1 MQENYLHSSIEKK
14 CQIKWQESKVFEV
27 KEDSPLPKMYCMP
40 MLPYPSG
47 KLHMGHARNYTIT
60 DVLSRFYKYN
70 GYNVLHTIGWD
81 AFGLPAENAAMKS
94 KVAPA
99 AWTYQNI
106 ANMKEQL
113 NNMGLSFDWSREIAT
128 CTPEYYRWQQWLFV
142 QLYKSGVIYRK
153 SGMVN
158 WDPVD
163 QTVLAN
169 EQVVDG
175 KGWRSGATVEKKEI
189 PMYYFG
195 ITQYAEQL
203 LTDLD
208 QLDGWPE
215 QVRTMQKNWIGKSRG
230 MEVTFAGNDKHAGL
244 TVFTTRPD
252 TLMGVT
258 YVAISAEHPLAEQAL
273 AVNPELAAFI
283 HECKSGGVSEAELS
297 TQEKKGVFSGL
308 YVTHP
313 LNNEQIPVWIANYVL
328 MNYGTGA
335 VMAVPAHDERDF
347 EFANKY
353 NLAKKMVICPAEY
366 FAEYS
371 LIASFEDQE
380 KFLLGKLATENKD
393 SYTDYGIVIN
403 SGKYDGMNFEQVF
416 AALETELSQREIGQ
430 VKINYRLRDWG
441 ISRQRYWG
449 CPIPIIHCEHCG
461 DVLVPESDLPVRL
474 PEDLIPDGSGNPLN
488 KDSRFTQCV
497 CPECGADA
505 RRETDTMDTFV
516 DSSWYFLRY
525 TCPDSHGAMLDERV
539 KHWAPVDQYVGGI
552 EHAILHLLYA
562 RFFYKALRDLGL
574 VNGDEPFKNLLA
586 QGMVLAETFYRQNP
600 NGSKDWFSPM
610 DVEVVKD
617 GKGNILKSIYKGDG
631 QEVQYGGIEKMSK
644 SKNNGID
651 PDEIIAKYGAD
662 TARLFVMFASP
673 PEQTLDWSDTGI
685 EGSNRFIRRVWRM
698 VFEHAQLGLVSK
710 YASGDLTPEQKKLRT
725 QLHQTIAKVTNDIG
739 VRKQFNT
746 AIAAIMEL
754 LNSYSKVELNDESG
768 RALSQELLEA
778 VIMMLSPITP
788 HVCEVLWNELRPN
801 SEILAQDWVKVDP
814 LALEVDE
821 VEMVIQV
828 NGKLRGKIMVAKG
841 LTKDQIEAM
850 AMLNPNVQKFIE
862 GQVIKKMI
870 IVPSKLINIVV

>member
-1 MQENYLHSSIEKK
+1 MQENYSHSSIEKK
-14 CQIKWQESKVFEV
+14 CQAKWRDSKVFEV
-27 KEDSPLPKMYCMP
+27 NEGSDKPKMYCMP

-47 KLHMGHARNYTIT
+47 KLHMGHVRNYTIT
-60 DVLSRFYKYN
+60 DVLARFYKLS

-106 ANMKEQL
+106 ANMKAQL
-113 NNMGLSFDWSREIAT
+113 ENMGLSFDWSREIAT
-128 CTPEYYRWQQWLFV
+128 CTPEYYHWQQWLFV
-142 QLYKSGVIYRK
+142 QLYKNGVIYRK
-153 SGMVN
+153 SGVVN

-169 EQVVDG
+169 EQVIDG

-203 LTDLD
+203 LADLE

-230 MEVTFAGNDKHAGL
+230 MEVTFAGAGAHDGL

-258 YVAISAEHPLAEQAL
+258 YVAISAEHPLAEV
-273 AVNPELAAFI
+273 AVANKPELAEFI
-283 HECKSGGVSEAELS
+283 QECKLGGVSEAELA
-297 TQEKKGVFSGL
+297 TQEKKGMFSGL
-308 YVTHP
+308 YVIHP
-313 LNNEQIPVWIANYVL
+313 LTNEQVPVWIANYVL

-335 VMAVPAHDERDF
+335 VMAVPSHDERDF
-347 EFANKY
+347 EFATKY
-353 NLAKKMVICPAEY
+353 DLPKKVVIKPV
-366 FAEYS
+366 
-371 LIASFEDQE
+371 
-380 KFLLGKLATENKD
+380 KD
-393 SYTDYGIVIN
+393 TDGYQPETTAYTDYGILVN
-403 SGKYDGMNFEQVF
+403 SGKYDGMTFEQVF
-416 AALETELSQREIGQ
+416 AALETELAEKNIGQ
-430 VKINYRLRDWG
+430 VKTNYRLRDWG

-461 DVLVPESDLPVRL
+461 DVPVPEQDLPVRL

-488 KDSRFTQCV
+488 KDERFTKCV
-497 CPECGADA
+497 CPKCGADA

-525 TCPDSHGAMLDERV
+525 TCPDSHNAMLDERV
-539 KHWAPVDQYVGGI
+539 KYWAPVDQYVGGI

-574 VNGDEPFKNLLA
+574 VAGDEPFKNLLT

-610 DVEVVKD
+610 DVEVIKD
-617 GKGNILKSIYKGDG
+617 GKGNIIKATYKGDG
-631 QEVQYGGIEKMSK
+631 MEVQYGGIEKMSK

-651 PDEIIAKYGAD
+651 PDEIISQYGAD

-673 PEQTLDWSDTGI
+673 PEQTLDWSDSGI
-685 EGSNRFIRRVWRM
+685 EGANRFIRRIWRM
-698 VFEHAQLGLVSK
+698 VFEHTQQGVVAK
-710 YASGDLTPEQKKLRT
+710 YTTGDLTTEQKKLRT
-725 QLHQTIAKVTNDIG
+725 QLHQTIAKVTNDVG

-754 LNSYSKVELNDESG
+754 LNAYSKVAFVGDNG
-768 RALSQELLEA
+768 RALSQEVLEA
-778 VIMMLSPITP
+778 VIIMLSPIAP
-788 HVCEVLWNELRPN
+788 HVCEVLWSELCPN
-801 SEILAQDWVKVDP
+801 SELLEQAWVVVDP
-814 LALEVDE
+814 KALDVDE
-821 VEMVIQV
+821 VEMIIQV
-828 NGKLRGKIMVAKG
+828 NGKLRGKIMVAKS
-841 LTKDQIEAM
+841 LTKEQIEEM
-850 AMLNPNVQKFIE
+850 AKQNPNVQKFID
-862 GQVIKKMI
+862 GQVIKKI
-870 IVPSKLINIVV
+870 IVVPNKLINIVV